1 MGIGEAFG
9 VKIEKLELK
18 GTYTVEELFD
28 QIKDVEFEA
37 GKPDAYSCQK
47 KSSFQLSGNQL
58 SGTPKSAIDWIDCPI
73 LISY

>member
-28 QIKDVEFEA
+28 
-37 GKPDAYSCQK
+37 YS
-47 KSSFQLSGNQL
+47 S
-58 SGTPKSAIDWIDCPI
+58 
-73 LISY
+73 

>member
-28 QIKDVEFEA
+28 QIKDVAF
-37 GKPDAYSCQK
+37 YSGSVVK
-47 KSSFQLSGNQL
+47 TK
-58 SGTPKSAIDWIDCPI
+58 I
-73 LISY
+73 